1 MIQRYIIN
9 KPSATVTVDGA
20 VEGQAIAVEW
30 CKSEDV
36 AELEARYAK
45 LDKYCLALFYAV
57 CGLTCTDMTEEE
69 RADALRDANEAKSR
83 FADDSDFWFIV
94 DLNDD
99 GGGDK

>member
-1 MIQRYIIN
+1 MSDLKDRYEQVQRYHVYN
-9 KPSATVTVDGA
+9 VGGDDTYCRD
-20 VEGQAIAVEW
+20 
-30 CKSEDV
+30 EDV
-36 AELEARYAK
+36 AELEAKYAK
-45 LDKYCLALFYAV
+45 LDKYCLAFFYAV

-83 FADDSDFWFIV
+83 FADDPDFWFSV